1 MPMAV
6 TKSVKSQKTN
16 TAAKILGRL
25 IMPEKSRLSPDAAR
39 SILELEFQAADQVRV
54 DRLSAKA
61 REGSLTPTERAELE
75 EYIRVADLLAML
87 KSKARLSLK
96 KAGLGPDVS

>member
-1 MPMAV
+1 MAA
-6 TKSVKSQKTN
+6 TKPIRAQKTN
-16 TAAKILGRL
+16 TSAKILGRL
-25 IMPEKSRLSPDAAR
+25 IMPQKSQLSPDAAR
-39 SILELEFQAADQVRV
+39 SILELRFQSADQVKV
-54 DRLSAKA
+54 DRLSTKA

>member
-1 MPMAV
+1 MAG
-6 TKSVKSQKTN
+6 TKPIRSRKTS

-25 IMPEKSRLSPDAAR
+25 IMPKKSRLSPDAAR
-39 SILELEFQAADQVRV
+39 SILELRFQSADQVKV

-61 REGSLTPTERAELE
+61 REGSLTPAERAELE

-96 KAGLGPDVS
+96 KAGLDADVS

>member
-1 MPMAV
+1 MAV
-6 TKSVKSQKTN
+6 TKPIKSRKTN

-25 IMPEKSRLSPDAAR
+25 IMPQKSQLSPDAAR
-39 SILELEFQAADQVRV
+39 SILELKFQPADQVQV

-61 REGSLTPTERAELE
+61 QEGSLTPAERAELE

-87 KSKARLSLK
+87 KSKARQSLK